1 MNPLRRKYERYV
13 LFAVLLSCGVH
24 LLLAFTPES
33 FGARIFGLDSRT
45 RRPLPRLEVIELAP
59 EPAPEYVEQRSV
71 NPGGGESNFI
81 APPPPALRLS
91 ESSGDSNPKFP
102 IALPSEPGLPSL
114 DDLPLAPAVPDEG
127 TDPPGQDSTL
137 ALDAYLAAVFARIE
151 SERRYPETSRRMGQ
165 QGEVGL
171 SFAIARDGSLAEEI
185 TLISPCRF
193 STLNRS
199 AVESLRRCSPFPPL
213 PQYVLQERLNLTVR
227 ILFHLSD

>member
-13 LFAVLLSCGVH
+13 LYSMLLSSSIH

-33 FGARIFGLDSRT
+33 FGERIFGLESPT
-45 RRPLPRLEVIELAP
+45 RRPLPVIEVIELAP
-59 EPAPEYVEQRSV
+59 EPVPEYVEQRES
-71 NPGGGESNFI
+71 NPGPGEGNVI
-81 APPPPALRLS
+81 APPPQSPRLS
-91 ESSGDSNPKFP
+91 ESASDSSPLP
-102 IALPSEPGLPSL
+102 QLAQPSEPGSPGVLDPPLFPSA
-114 DDLPLAPAVPDEG
+114 PTGNPAPAGPD
-127 TDPPGQDSTL
+127 SAL

-171 SFAIARDGSLAEEI
+171 SFAIARDGSLVDGIILTA
-185 TLISPCRF
+185 PCRF
-193 STLNRS
+193 SSLNRS

-213 PQYVLQERLNLTVR
+213 PRYVLRERLNLTVR